1 MPPPLLERARC
12 IIYAHQLSG
21 VAHWRWKAFRSE
33 RKCQHCYKMGGICF
47 DDVCTRMSNVLDC
60 ESTFSHIASGLT
72 ALPCI
77 KIGKGQYVSL
87 SY

>member
-1 MPPPLLERARC
+1 
-12 IIYAHQLSG
+12 
-21 VAHWRWKAFRSE
+21 
-33 RKCQHCYKMGGICF
+33 MGGICL
-47 DDVCTRMSNVLDC
+47 DDVCTRISNVLDC
-60 ESTFSHIASGLT
+60 EFTFSHIASGLT